1 MIEGS
6 CQNDELQEFVD
17 YLQEEVNSKQKRA
30 LIFLLAAVDYQAS
43 SPAVQGKLDELLKEE
58 LQHFMEN
65 MDPLD

>member
-6 CQNDELQEFVD
+6 CQNDELQEFMG
-17 YLQEEVNSKQKRA
+17 YLREEVSSKQKQA

-43 SPAVQGKLDELLKEE
+43 SPAVQGKLDELLREE

-65 MDPLD
+65 MEPLD